1 VEGGQ
6 YLNRNFFGKNSE
18 KRDLAPF
25 SKIKFSGKICKFGK
39 GAKSKKKILGIFGI
53 YYRNKI

>member
-1 VEGGQ
+1 VSVEGGQ

-39 GAKSKKKILGIFGI
+39 GTKSKKKNFGNFW
-53 YYRNKI
+53 YLL